1 MSREAEKVS
10 AWVDASHRSHSC
22 IGAVGRGM
30 KVLPLAHASQ
40 SPQPITARPTSSP
53 PAPAPPHTLHS
64 VHDRQYDNQSDTL
77 RWSWSVSTGSVPLEG
92 RRRADRC
99 VVAWA
104 PLRRCARQA
113 KGASELS
120 AIHLRLTAKA
130 SSHTGRWCGAAV
142 LLVQSREQREGGAA
156 VPVWACMGNARAR
169 APHLVSR
176 RVTASA

>member
-1 MSREAEKVS
+1 MRPKA
-10 AWVDASHRSHSC
+10 RSP
-22 IGAVGRGM
+22 
-30 KVLPLAHASQ
+30 LPHVQRHLHQ
-40 SPQPITARPTSSP
+40 HLRRLTRF
-53 PAPAPPHTLHS
+53 TLL
-64 VHDRQYDNQSDTL
+64 HDRQYDNQSDTL

-104 PLRRCARQA
+104 PLRRCACQA
-113 KGASELS
+113 KGTSELS
-120 AIHLRLTAKA
+120 VIHLRLTAKA

-176 RVTASA
+176 RVTARGLRA